1 MIPTL
6 VIRTKHGDITP
17 MIYATL
23 FEMADRKPVRA
34 GLIGTGTYGVSLL
47 AQVQSIAGL
56 DIPIICDQDV
66 TAARKAWRAA
76 GIAEEKI
83 TVCNS
88 RSGSQKARQ
97 RGLNIITEDAG
108 LMLESDLDVIV
119 ECTGHPEAA
128 ACHAEA
134 AIGNGKHLVMVTKE
148 ADSVI
153 GPRLQQLADEQGVV
167 YTPADGD
174 QHGLLIRMIGWVRQ
188 LGLEVICG
196 GKARAYDYIYDED
209 QQVVRYANRS
219 LRLPEGNTTILK
231 KIRLP
236 DTVQA
241 MAERKSLL
249 KDLPDAGAADLC
261 ESVIAA
267 NATGLVP
274 DTPALH
280 APVIRISEIADVLC
294 QQELGGVLGG
304 KDKIDMIGCLR
315 RPDEAGMNGGVFAVV
330 SGKNKAAWNLLAEKG
345 LTANHS
351 RTCGVIYRPYHLL
364 GVETPLSILCAG
376 LLKAT
381 TGSISN
387 HPGFDLVART
397 TRELKRGTIIRSQHE
412 ENDPMIR
419 PLIYP
424 SAAATGANPIPFYMA
439 VNNRLN
445 TDVPAGAIL
454 AANMIEAPAASR
466 LWELRRELEKKFRL

>member
-1 MIPTL
+1 
-6 VIRTKHGDITP
+6 
-17 MIYATL
+17 MIYSTL
-23 FEMADRKPVRA
+23 FDKADRKPVRA

-47 AQVQSIAGL
+47 AQVQSIASL
-56 DIPIICDQDV
+56 EIPIICDQDV
-66 TAARKAWRAA
+66 TRAREAWQAA
-76 GIAEEKI
+76 GSPEEKI

-88 RSGSQKARQ
+88 RSAIREARR
-97 RGLNIITEDAG
+97 RGMNLITEDAD
-108 LMLESDLDVIV
+108 LILEADLDVIV

-134 AIGNGKHLVMVTKE
+134 AIGNGKHVVMVTKE

-153 GPRLQQLADEQGVV
+153 GPRLHQLAGEQGVV

-174 QHGLLIRMIGWVRQ
+174 QHGLLIGLIDWVRQ
-188 LGLEVICG
+188 IGLEVICG

-209 QQVVRYANRS
+209 QKVIRYANRS

-236 DTVQA
+236 DTVQTIA
-241 MAERKSLL
+241 DRKSLL
-249 KDLPDAGAADLC
+249 KDLPEAGAADLC
-261 ESVIAA
+261 ETVIAA

-280 APVIRISEIADVLC
+280 APVVRISEIADVLC

-304 KDKIDMIGCLR
+304 KDKIDVIGCLR

-330 SGKNKAAWNLLAEKG
+330 SGKNKAAWNLLTEKG

-351 RTCGVIYRPYHLL
+351 GTCGLIYRPYHLL

-381 TGSISN
+381 TGSKFY
-387 HPGFDLVART
+387 HPGFDLVARA
-397 TRELKRGTIIRSQHE
+397 TRDLKRGSIIRSHHE
-412 ENDPMIR
+412 EIDPMIR
-419 PLIYP
+419 PLILP
-424 SAAATGANPIPFYMA
+424 SVAATGANPIPFYMA

-454 AANMIEAPAASR
+454 AANVIEAPAASQ
-466 LWELRRELEKKFRL
+466 LWKLRRELEKKFRL